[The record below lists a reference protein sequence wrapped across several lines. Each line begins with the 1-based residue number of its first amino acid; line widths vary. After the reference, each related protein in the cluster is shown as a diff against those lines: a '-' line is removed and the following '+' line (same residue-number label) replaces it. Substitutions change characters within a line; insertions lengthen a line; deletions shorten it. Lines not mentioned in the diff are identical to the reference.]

1 MQTALT
7 SVKTRVS
14 KLRVFFA
21 FETFFQS
28 NNKAHMADFYNEM
41 KIKAITNQPL
51 RSHLL
56 IRCKSLEN
64 RELKQGR
71 RERSDDARKQSSDCL
86 NEEK

>member
-14 KLRVFFA
+14 KLRVSFA

-28 NNKAHMADFYNEM
+28 NNKAHMANFHNEM
-41 KIKAITNQPL
+41 KIKARQTN
-51 RSHLL
+51 
-56 IRCKSLEN
+56 LEIASVNSMQIARKN